1 MKKLT
6 VALFVVCLLA
16 LAGPAWAGV
25 VFNNYPINSTIQAF
39 AINFGYSVSD
49 SFTTDPGGDVVTGV
63 NFGSWNVSGDDITAV
78 DWMIGTTPFSSTGGG
93 SGTAAAVTDTLQVS
107 LSPNPD
113 SYNIYSNSINLLGEP
128 SLAPGTYY
136 LTLENAVFPGGNQV
150 YWDVNDG
157 AGIDAQQNQV
167 GELSFT
173 NCGGAGTVGGGTDTG
188 TCAESFQI
196 LGVQGVYSGTPE
208 PGSLMLF
215 GSGILLLAGA
225 WRRKASR

>member
-1 MKKLT
+1 MRGWQFYRLCVRMEGMKLEVDCYSGRTSSSSRSTRRRFWMKKLT

-78 DWMIGTTPFSSTGGG
+78 DWMIGTPPFSSTGGG

-113 SYNIYSNSINLLGEP
+113 SYNIYSNSINRSE
-128 SLAPGTYY
+128 
-136 LTLENAVFPGGNQV
+136 E
-150 YWDVNDG
+150 
-157 AGIDAQQNQV
+157 
-167 GELSFT
+167 
-173 NCGGAGTVGGGTDTG
+173 
-188 TCAESFQI
+188 
-196 LGVQGVYSGTPE
+196 
-208 PGSLMLF
+208 
-215 GSGILLLAGA
+215 
-225 WRRKASR
+225 

>member
-25 VFNNYPINSTIQAF
+25 VFDNYPINSTIQAF

-49 SFTTDPGGDVVTGV
+49 SFTTDPGGHTVTGV

-173 NCGGAGTVGGGTDTG
+173 NCGGAGIVGGGTDTG

-196 LGVQGVYSGTPE
+196 LGNASATPE